1 MGIVSW
7 LRKRILGDEANRLPN
22 RELMNAALGRE
33 TPTTRSM
40 GEYDARSYPAEMA
53 ELLRRRQEVADELL
67 EIDVAS
73 REARLGAVEQLKAL
87 LRRYPHPLAY
97 EMLIGAFI
105 DLGRWDEAR
114 GVAFAARERR
124 IECSRS
130 PHPEIRAE
138 CDRLNEWTPEEVDA
152 IRQEREARAAGES

>member
-7 LRKRILGDEANRLPN
+7 VRRRLLGAEADALPN
-22 RELMNAALGRE
+22 RELMNAALGRA
-33 TPTTRSM
+33 TPTTRAM
-40 GEYDARSYPAEMA
+40 GEYDAKSYPTEMA
-53 ELLRRRQEVADELL
+53 ELLRRRQEVTDELL
-67 EIDVAS
+67 AIDVGS
-73 REARLGAVEQLKAL
+73 REARLGAVDKLKSL

-124 IECSRS
+124 IECGRS
-130 PHPEIRAE
+130 PYPEIRAE

-152 IRQEREARAAGES
+152 IRQEREARAGGES

>member
-7 LRKRILGDEANRLPN
+7 LRRRILGDAHALPN
-22 RELMNAALGRE
+22 RELMNAVLGRDA
-33 TPTTRSM
+33 PTTRSM
-40 GEYDARSYPAEMA
+40 GEYTAQSYPTEMA
-53 ELLRRRQEVADELL
+53 DLLRRRQEVADELL
-67 EIDVAS
+67 EIDVGS
-73 REARLGAVEQLKAL
+73 REARLGAVDKLKTL

>member
-7 LRKRILGDEANRLPN
+7 LRRRVLGDAHSLPN
-22 RELMNAALGRE
+22 RELMNAALGRA

-40 GEYDARSYPAEMA
+40 GEYDARSYPAEMS

-67 EIDVAS
+67 EIDVGS
-73 REARLGAVEQLKAL
+73 REARLGAIEHLKTL

-97 EMLIGAFI
+97 EMLIGAFM

-124 IECSRS
+124 IECAGS

-138 CDRLNEWTPEEVDA
+138 CDRLNEWTPEDVDA
-152 IRQEREARAAGES
+152 IRQEREARSGGKG

>member
-7 LRKRILGDEANRLPN
+7 LRRRILGEAHALPN
-22 RELMNAALGRE
+22 RELMNAALGRAA
-33 TPTTRSM
+33 PPPKHAM
-40 GEYDARSYPAEMA
+40 GEFNARSYPADLS
-53 ELLRRRQEVADELL
+53 ELMRRRQEVADELL
-67 EIDVAS
+67 EIDVGS
-73 REARLGAVEQLKAL
+73 RQARLDAVEHLKTL

-124 IECSRS
+124 NECARS
-130 PHPEIRAE
+130 PFPEIRAE

-152 IRQEREARAAGES
+152 IRMEREARAGG